1 MTRFLCLAKLA
12 AVLEMFDDFTSHC
25 TIGYI
30 EIDFTIQMN
39 VAHNRRISIDS
50 YFWWLFTEPEES
62 AEPRASTLY
71 DNISFDNVAIGE
83 KDTAVA
89 SLHILA
95 YTRAA

>member
-1 MTRFLCLAKLA
+1 MSPIT
-12 AVLEMFDDFTSHC
+12 D
-25 TIGYI
+25 
-30 EIDFTIQMN
+30 
-39 VAHNRRISIDS
+39 
-50 YFWWLFTEPEES
+50 ES

>member
-12 AVLEMFDDFTSHC
+12 AVLEMFDDFTSYC

-39 VAHNRRISIDS
+39 VAHNRRISID
-50 YFWWLFTEPEES
+50 E
-62 AEPRASTLY
+62 R
-71 DNISFDNVAIGE
+71 DIG
-83 KDTAVA
+83 VA

-95 YTRAA
+95 YTRVA